1 MYFSLLQCFI
11 ATELQGIT
19 MNTVTYKV
27 HDQTG
32 PSLFPHCRRINPA
45 SPPVS
50 CAASLVALLS
60 PPSQHLCR
68 TYNQLWAEALL
79 DLNRLLYKERQ
90 ADTPRPEKDR
100 VLFFQRV
107 AMLYVRYIQI
117 LRKLE
122 EVYDQV
128 VHPQKRMDIRAI
140 LDSVMGRIMEL
151 KNEMVDKEYSEY
163 HYVDDVVQDLKL
175 RPVRVTFVANLYEAA
190 CADETVSIPAF

>member
-1 MYFSLLQCFI
+1 M
-11 ATELQGIT
+11 
-19 MNTVTYKV
+19 
-27 HDQTG
+27 
-32 PSLFPHCRRINPA
+32 
-45 SPPVS
+45 
-50 CAASLVALLS
+50 
-60 PPSQHLCR
+60 
-68 TYNQLWAEALL
+68 
-79 DLNRLLYKERQ
+79 DLNRLLFKERL

-117 LRKLE
+117 FRKLE

-151 KNEMVDKEYSEY
+151 KNEMVDKEFSEY

-175 RPVRVTFVANLYEAA
+175 RPVSFIFGANVNKA
-190 CADETVSIPAF
+190 P

>member
-1 MYFSLLQCFI
+1 MNHALLAFSCD
-11 ATELQGIT
+11 TELISL
-19 MNTVTYKV
+19 
-27 HDQTG
+27 
-32 PSLFPHCRRINPA
+32 PSPL
-45 SPPVS
+45 
-50 CAASLVALLS
+50 
-60 PPSQHLCR
+60 SQHFFR
-68 TYNQLWAEALL
+68 TYNQLWSEALL
-79 DLNRLLYKERQ
+79 DLNRLLYKERL

-117 LRKLE
+117 FRKLE

-175 RPVRVTFVANLYEAA
+175 RPVRFFCANLY
-190 CADETVSIPAF
+190 